1 MANTFG
7 KQTLVA
13 KEAFFQFSQTGKIS
27 QNIDWRSDDFSPSE
41 NIGGAKTYRRPAR
54 VETSSRGVL
63 TDGSVPVGA
72 QTLTSFTEPL
82 VTLTVGRAFEA
93 NLGISLDD
101 ATFALSKEQVVSRH
115 LAPAARKLRNQID
128 TYIGNLALLYSGNV
142 VGNPASP
149 STGTAARD
157 AFASAQE
164 LLNSRGRED
173 DGDSVAIVSEKLSTQ
188 LTVGQL
194 SLFNPTKAVEK
205 LYRQGMMGQFAG
217 FDFYRSPLLPSDRV
231 TATGTVTV
239 NGANQSAGAIWTPT
253 WSLITAGWTSPTVP
267 AGTKIRLAN
276 SGTAI
281 NWVHP
286 DTFVDTGIQAT
297 FTVVSTATVTGGAA
311 TLTLS
316 EPLIG
321 PGGSPNAYQ
330 NVTAIPA
337 NGATIAIVS
346 SATAPQASLV
356 FDRKAIIG
364 ASPKIALPKNLDFQ
378 AQENINGINVAIIE
392 SHDPYTL
399 SKIHI
404 MKAYVGAVV
413 YLPEFVASVY

>member
-157 AFASAQE
+157 AFERSRRDGRDLPGWWSLPNGTGEHAKECRGHVVGEGRSPV
-164 LLNSRGRED
+164 LLSLRGH
-173 DGDSVAIVSEKLSTQ
+173 VAPMVAVRVSGVLLAFGVDRIPQGPAHRLHFLE
-188 LTVGQL
+188 VGQL
-194 SLFNPTKAVEK
+194 
-205 LYRQGMMGQFAG
+205 QFAVRDLFG
-217 FDFYRSPLLPSDRV
+217 LVLRVLVVHFYPHPFDMERRTGCADFFRSSSPLI
-231 TATGTVTV
+231 TG
-239 NGANQSAGAIWTPT
+239 S
-253 WSLITAGWTSPTVP
+253 
-267 AGTKIRLAN
+267 
-276 SGTAI
+276 
-281 NWVHP
+281 
-286 DTFVDTGIQAT
+286 
-297 FTVVSTATVTGGAA
+297 
-311 TLTLS
+311 
-316 EPLIG
+316 
-321 PGGSPNAYQ
+321 
-330 NVTAIPA
+330 
-337 NGATIAIVS
+337 
-346 SATAPQASLV
+346 
-356 FDRKAIIG
+356 KA
-364 ASPKIALPKNLDFQ
+364 
-378 AQENINGINVAIIE
+378 
-392 SHDPYTL
+392 
-399 SKIHI
+399 
-404 MKAYVGAVV
+404 
-413 YLPEFVASVY
+413 